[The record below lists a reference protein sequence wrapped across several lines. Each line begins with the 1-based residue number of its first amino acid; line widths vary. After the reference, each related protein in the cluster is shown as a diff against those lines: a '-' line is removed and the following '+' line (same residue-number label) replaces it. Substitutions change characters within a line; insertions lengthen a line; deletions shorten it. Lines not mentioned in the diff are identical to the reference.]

1 MIDSFKKFR
10 KTIGHA
16 LCYIVRHTL
25 VVGWVVQ
32 EEFNKKV
39 RRKPRFLEFI
49 SDIFKTQE
57 MCIKALEVD
66 PWLFK
71 YVPDNLKTQGVCEK
85 SVNTE
90 PWLLLYVPDTLKT

>member
-1 MIDSFKKFR
+1 
-10 KTIGHA
+10 
-16 LCYIVRHTL
+16 
-25 VVGWVVQ
+25 
-32 EEFNKKV
+32 
-39 RRKPRFLEFI
+39 
-49 SDIFKTQE
+49 